1 MLLLLWLASFFVALP
16 ATVVITESIDASVGE
31 SRMRVRLLEGFDTGW
46 HGEYLHTARGIE
58 RTVSPSQVG
67 LGAWLDNLDEG
78 WSGRLFTRPWGIVAT
93 GGLFALLWLF
103 FLGGILE
110 RFRRSRPRFFLSD
123 FLGSGGEYFFR
134 FLRLAVFSGALYFLV
149 FKLAWWLFP
158 WIRECTEDVTVER
171 TVLLY
176 NLLGAALIVFLLVLI
191 KLIFDYAKVAMVVE
205 ERRSAFWALLRGV
218 RFVFRRPLKT
228 FGLVVGFALLLAVVS
243 ALYGLVAP
251 GAGQSTASAIV
262 GAFLVSQ
269 LFLAAKLFLKL
280 GLLGSQVALYERET
294 RA

>member
-1 MLLLLWLASFFVALP
+1 MLLFLWLASFFFALP
-16 ATVVITESIDASVGE
+16 ATVVITESIDASAGE

-58 RTVSPSQVG
+58 TTVSPSQVG

-78 WSGRLFTRPWGIVAT
+78 WSGRLFTRPWGVVAT

-110 RFRRSRPRFFLSD
+110 RLRRSRPRFFLSD
-123 FLGSGGEYFFR
+123 FLGSGGGFFFR
-134 FLRLAVFSGALYFLV
+134 FFRLAVVSGVLYYLV

-158 WIRECTEDVTVER
+158 WIRERTEDITVER

-176 NLLGAALIVFLLVLI
+176 NLLGAALIVLLLVLI
-191 KLIFDYAKVAMVVE
+191 KLIFDYAKIAMVVE
-205 ERRSAFWALLRGV
+205 GRRSALWALLRGL
-218 RFVFRRPLKT
+218 RFVLRRPLRT
-228 FGLVVGFALLLAVVS
+228 FGLVVGFALLLALVFTV
-243 ALYGLVAP
+243 YGFVAP
-251 GAGQSTASAIV
+251 GAGQATPLAIV

-269 LFLAAKLFLKL
+269 LFLVAKLFLKL
-280 GLLGSQVALYERET
+280 GLLGSQVALYEREA
-294 RA
+294 RP